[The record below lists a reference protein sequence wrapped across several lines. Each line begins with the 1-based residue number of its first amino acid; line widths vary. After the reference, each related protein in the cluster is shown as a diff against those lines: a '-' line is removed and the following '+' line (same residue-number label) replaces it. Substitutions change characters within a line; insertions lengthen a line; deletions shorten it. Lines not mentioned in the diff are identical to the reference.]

1 MTSNR
6 KKLQKGASRNTALDK
21 ENIVELMKTAFE
33 EEFTKQ
39 QQQISKII
47 ESNLVITKQEIRKLR
62 EEINDLK
69 KSIEFTEN
77 VLEEKVAKVEQNVCE
92 LQGKFKKVEEDV
104 VYMNDYIE
112 DAENIHNKLVELED
126 RSRRNNIRIHGIK
139 EHNKESWE
147 ECERRV
153 HSMLKDWLD
162 IENVEIERA
171 HRTGRKSR
179 SKPRTIVCKLLRF
192 KDKQNILR
200 KAKLLKGT
208 NIFINEDYCQDTV
221 ECRKELWEEVKVL
234 RSQGKITYLN
244 YRRIVSRDK
253 VPALA
258 SETEVSEY
266 WDSFVFCFLKMN
278 RK

>member
-1 MTSNR
+1 M
-6 KKLQKGASRNTALDK
+6 K
-21 ENIVELMKTAFE
+21 IVFE
-33 EEFTKQ
+33 EEFAKQ

-47 ESNLVITKQEIRKLR
+47 ENNLVIMKQEIGKLR
-62 EEINDLK
+62 EEINNLK

-77 VLEEKVAKVEQNVCE
+77 VLEEKVAKVEQSVSE

-104 VYMNDYIE
+104 TYMNDYIE

-126 RSRRNNIRIHGIK
+126 RSRRNNIRIDGIK

-153 HSMLKDWLD
+153 HSMLKERLD

-171 HRTGRKSR
+171 HRGGRKSR

-221 ECRKELWEEVKVL
+221 EYRKELWEEVKVL
-234 RSQGKITYLN
+234 
-244 YRRIVSRDK
+244 
-253 VPALA
+253 
-258 SETEVSEY
+258 
-266 WDSFVFCFLKMN
+266 
-278 RK
+278 

>member
-1 MTSNR
+1 MWTRFAKKTKGNNMTSNG
-6 KKLQKGASRNTALDK
+6 KKLQKSAGGNTALDK
-21 ENIVELMKTAFE
+21 ESIVELMKTVFE
-33 EEFTKQ
+33 EEFAKQ

-47 ESNLVITKQEIRKLR
+47 ENNLVITKQEIGKLR

-77 VLEEKVAKVEQNVCE
+77 VLEEKVANVEQNVCE

-104 VYMNDYIE
+104 AYMNDYIE

-126 RSRRNNIRIHGIK
+126 RSRRNNIRIDGIK
-139 EHNKESWE
+139 EHNKESCE

-153 HSMLKDWLD
+153 HSMLKERLD

-171 HRTGRKSR
+171 HRGGRKSR

-221 ECRKELWEEVKVL
+221 EYRKELWEEVKVL
-234 RSQGKITYLN
+234 RSQGKIAYLN
-244 YRRIVSRDK
+244 YRCIVSRDK
-253 VPALA
+253 VSAL
-258 SETEVSEY
+258 STETETSEY
-266 WDSFVFCFLKMN
+266 
-278 RK
+278 